1 MLMAKP
7 KLGETMASKATSKT
21 VSTTKAADG
30 KTAPAMRIERDV
42 HVTMR
47 DGIRIALCIY
57 RPDTDEP
64 VPALFAAS
72 PYQYRYDSAPAYTI
86 FAQRE
91 TGPIGWYVEQGFAFV
106 HADVRGS
113 GQSEGEFS
121 WYGPDETADY
131 YDLIE
136 WVGTRDWCNGK
147 VGGTGQ
153 SYYAVAQWWMGIVN
167 PPHLACIVPY
177 DGRVDHY
184 RDAGYHGGIMGS
196 FQGTWYNQVRF
207 LNRIRPGG
215 APGRQMAFDL
225 PFHVLEHSTYDD
237 WWKIRNP
244 FERLGEIK
252 VPVLSIGH
260 WPKLGLHLRG
270 NIVGFEEL
278 KSPKKLLISE
288 ARTPPDVHHLCDDPA
303 FHAREI
309 LPFYEHHL
317 KGARND
323 VMKGAAAKIFVRGAE
338 EFRTFTTWPPKP
350 ARFESW
356 YLRKEPSD
364 SVTSLNDGSLSRDKP
379 SKDEGATSYTYPD
392 AAWRNG
398 VVAFDK
404 GVADP
409 VKKVLTFTSKPLE
422 ADLDIAGGI
431 VLELVASSDQPDT
444 DFIVKLSDQEPQSAD
459 ARKAGRQ
466 PAFQN
471 VSKGWLKASH
481 HRTRDKARSRPDRPF
496 YRHDDPQPITPGE
509 IYTFSIEIVTVVHR
523 FRKGHRIRLE
533 IVNGDSPVTD
543 GVWVHPYHQFK
554 VGTDTIHHSAA
565 RPSRLILPIAPAEK
579 A

>member
-1 MLMAKP
+1 M
-7 KLGETMASKATSKT
+7 
-21 VSTTKAADG
+21 STGQKEHG
-30 KTAPAMRIERDV
+30 GFKMKVERDV
-42 HVTMR
+42 YVTMR
-47 DGIRIALCIY
+47 DGVRIAVCIY

-64 VPALFAAS
+64 VPSLFAAS

-91 TGPIGWYVEQGFAFV
+91 TGPIEWYVSQGYAYV

-121 WYGPDETADY
+121 WYGPDETGDY
-131 YDLIE
+131 YELIE

-184 RDAGYHGGIMGS
+184 RDAGYHGGIMGA

-207 LNRIRPGG
+207 LNHARPGG
-215 APGRQMAFDL
+215 APGRKMPFDL
-225 PFHVLEHSTYDD
+225 AYHVLEHQTYDA

-244 FERLGEIK
+244 FERLSEIK

-278 KSPKKLLISE
+278 KSPKKLVISE
-288 ARTPPDVHHLCDDPA
+288 AKTPPDVHHLCDDPA
-303 FHAREI
+303 FHTREV
-309 LPFYEHHL
+309 LPFYAHHL
-317 KGARND
+317 KGEDNGIMEKKAVR
-323 VMKGAAAKIFVRGAE
+323 IYVRGADT
-338 EFRTFTTWPPKP
+338 FREYDAWPKP
-350 ARFESW
+350 ARAMSW
-356 YLRKEPSD
+356 YLHKHKSG
-364 SVTSLNDGSLSRDKP
+364 SVTSLNDGSLTPDAPAPNGGETVYS
-379 SKDEGATSYTYPD
+379 YPD
-392 AAWRNG
+392 EAWRNG
-398 VVAFDK
+398 VVAFTQ

-409 VKKVLTFTSKPLE
+409 VKKVLTFTSAPLAE
-422 ADLDIAGGI
+422 DLEIIGGV
-431 VLELVASSDQPDT
+431 VLELFASSDQIDT
-444 DFIVKLSDQEPQSAD
+444 DFVVKLSEQAAQDTSERAKG
-459 ARKAGRQ
+459 AQ
-466 PAFQN
+466 PSFLN

-481 HRTRDKARSRPDRPF
+481 HRTKDEKRSKPDRPF
-496 YRHDDPQPITPGE
+496 YRHDDPQPLTPGE
-509 IYTFSIEIVTVVHR
+509 TYKFEIEIVTCAYR
-523 FRKGHRIRLE
+523 FKAGNRIRLE

-543 GVWVHPYHQFK
+543 GVWTHPYHQYK
-554 VGTDTIHHSAA
+554 VGKDTIFHDAA
-565 RPSRLILPIAPAEK
+565 RPSRLILPVAEGGGGK
-579 A
+579 DAGNSGKTGRKPVPKPLF